1 MLVGYE
7 GLVSLL
13 SFSFNKVFFVSGL
26 WDKIVKFWDV
36 FESKGVKEII
46 VFFLDGMLICLW
58 KMVLIICFSSI
69 CI

>member
-46 VFFLDGMLICLW
+46 VFFLDGMLICL
-58 KMVLIICFSSI
+58 
-69 CI
+69 

>member
-58 KMVLIICFSSI
+58 KMVLIVCFSSI